1 MTSPIRISCGKVSPG
16 EKRSSWV
23 KAASALF
30 KWLPPGGRSMREKGK
45 RPLWTGVVLQLTR
58 KFAAMKKTIPRT
70 RFVGNGVLGAGG
82 SVARAGARRW
92 VTVFEGSGQASF
104 FVKR

>member
-70 RFVGNGVLGAGG
+70 RFVGNEVLGVGG
-82 SVARAGARRW
+82 IEERAGARRW
-92 VTVFEGSGQASF
+92 VTSFEGSGQASF
-104 FVKR
+104 FRNR